1 MENIEGFFLSDIV
14 RGVID
19 SFIVFSDLD
28 FSGLKGKRK
37 GKLSKDIKYKDNKDK
52 NKVFDKLK
60 KVISNFDS
68 KIEEYEY
75 IILKL

>member
-1 MENIEGFFLSDIV
+1 MEKIEGFFLSDIV

-37 GKLSKDIKYKDNKDK
+37 GKLSKDIK
-52 NKVFDKLK
+52 
-60 KVISNFDS
+60 
-68 KIEEYEY
+68 
-75 IILKL
+75 